1 MDSPP
6 QTRLIADRYIV
17 SHPPKRVILF
27 AIMKELVLKDQW
39 IREVGDY
46 AIDSEKLEKLQEQL
60 KSDPKLNSLEKRDK
74 MDYMWK

>member
-1 MDSPP
+1 
-6 QTRLIADRYIV
+6 
-17 SHPPKRVILF
+17 
-27 AIMKELVLKDQW
+27 MKELVLKDQW